1 VPHSKIYISVGHFC
15 NFEKWKRA
23 TMFAAFPNI
32 HLRDGQSTADR
43 PTARLLQKYCF
54 MEAST
59 EHDGVASPDGERAN
73 PFTSRLARIN
83 SSSRLSVMTN
93 TFARTIRARAQSTR
107 GKRVHH
113 ASANSYWILNS
124 LASVRNQHCN
134 AVATDW
140 VCTASWHPAKR
151 RRGLPTTSTSL
162 FRSTQPSTVNSRPW

>member
-1 VPHSKIYISVGHFC
+1 MRHSKIYISVGHFC

-83 SSSRLSVMTN
+83 SSSRLSAMTN

-113 ASANSYWILNS
+113 AFRELVLDPKFSCVGAKSALQRGGYRLGLYGQ
-124 LASVRNQHCN
+124 LASRE
-134 AVATDW
+134 AT
-140 VCTASWHPAKR
+140 A
-151 RRGLPTTSTSL
+151 GLAYDIYEFVQEHATFNGQFSTL
-162 FRSTQPSTVNSRPW
+162 